1 MNNFFSNFPYSPIPT
16 ANAPAL
22 CVLPFRG
29 AFYQVDTPDWPLTN
43 GFRSDLCSNF
53 QIAPEM
59 AMLCLAPALATV
71 VQTIADV
78 ERPNGLVGPTSVWTC
93 VIADPSSRKSTTDNA
108 VNKPTR
114 KFEARQQK
122 KHQEKDRGNQVKKLV
137 INAKK
142 AGYLKAIQSTVMSS
156 PNGEDVYAELAEMLE
171 QDIAGKLD
179 KLLELMPKEK
189 RPLTFIMENMTMEA
203 LFDHVKEDRSS
214 KGIITAEGLNAF
226 TGRFM
231 QGQSYLNSI
240 FSGDPVTIHRKT
252 GASYTINDA
261 RVSKCIMVQPKP
273 FEGKI
278 IDKRTG
284 RNLRDSGYAS
294 RFLFCRPAST
304 QGTRFDNTGNQKWSY
319 LDKYHERMGELLS
332 EALQHYRKPDQP
344 RKVLKFTR
352 EAGEYW
358 LKIYNAIEL
367 EMGPNG
373 RFARCGDHGGKLA
386 EIIAR
391 VAAVFHYF
399 EGNKGDISVTSLDYA
414 MRLCMHCSDCYL
426 DIFDKPPQEMQDAQ
440 VLNEWLNTHA
450 RAKDK
455 RFILQNEIRQ
465 YGPSQL
471 REKNRL
477 NQALFALHGHNC
489 IQLVSWGKK
498 NWIDVFP
505 SQYKDTFLLQ
515 SHLGIPK

>member
-1 MNNFFSNFPYSPIPT
+1 MNNFTSNFPYSPLPA

-22 CVLPFRG
+22 CVLPIRN
-29 AFYQVDTPDWPLTN
+29 AFYLPDTPDWPLTN

-59 AMLCLAPALATV
+59 AILCLAPAISTV

-122 KHQEKDRGNQVKKLV
+122 KHEEKGRGNQVKKLV

-142 AGYLKAIQSTVMSS
+142 AGYLKAIQSSVMSS

-179 KLLELMPKEK
+179 QLLELMPKEK

-203 LFDHVKEDRSS
+203 LFDHLREDRSS
-214 KGIITAEGLNAF
+214 KGIITPEGLNAF

-252 GASYTINDA
+252 GASYTITDA

-273 FEGKI
+273 FEEKVI
-278 IDKRTG
+278 AKRKGT
-284 RNLRDSGYAS
+284 NMQDSGYAS
-294 RFLFCRPAST
+294 RFLFCRPDSY
-304 QGTRFDNTGNQKWSY
+304 QGTRFDNTGDQQWSY

-344 RKVLKFTR
+344 RKILKFTR

-399 EGNKGDISVTSLDYA
+399 EGNKGDISVSSLDYA

-426 DIFDKPPQEMQDAQ
+426 DIFDKPSQEILDADL
-440 VLNEWLNTHA
+440 LNEWLNVHV
-450 RAKDK
+450 RSRNI
-455 RFILQNEIRQ
+455 RFYLKNNVRQ
-465 YGPSQL
+465 YGPNVL

-477 NQALFALHGHNC
+477 NQALFALHSHNI
-489 IQLVSWGKK
+489 IQLIPWGKTHY
-498 NWIDVFP
+498 IDVFP
-505 SQYKDTFLLQ
+505 NQYKDNMTLQ
-515 SHLGIPK
+515 LQLGIPK